1 MSVAANSDRRVFDAN
16 RANGRV
22 AFSVESVRGVT
33 RRQITDE
40 AGPMRVRF
48 PNAHARSLEA
58 VLVNTAGGIAGG
70 DNLAVEITV
79 GRGARL
85 MAGTATAEKVYRSHG
100 PDAALSLKIDVQA
113 AGHLLWLPQE
123 TILFDRSRL
132 SRRIDIDLAD
142 DASLVFAETQVFGRT
157 AMNETIVSGG
167 FVDSWRVRR
176 GGRLVF
182 AETTRLDGDIAA
194 KLARPAIGGG
204 AVAVATMLITPCDEA
219 KIEAWR
225 ATRDSLKGQAAISMW
240 NGIAVARFC
249 ANDATALRHDMIM
262 QLAALQVELPRLWLQ

>member
-1 MSVAANSDRRVFDAN
+1 
-16 RANGRV
+16 
-22 AFSVESVRGVT
+22 
-33 RRQITDE
+33 
-40 AGPMRVRF
+40 MRVRF